1 MQDTSPQFGKRTV
14 LSRPEDFFL
23 NSLSYI
29 GVILSMGGLLLT
41 IVSYIGTRSVNTEFL
56 KYIIINFT
64 MVMYRK
70 LRLSN
75 HGQLLLNLCFAL
87 LGLYISFIFSIHS
100 SSVPALCAIVSIML
114 HYFMLVVFMV
124 MAAEAVNGYMK
135 LVVVL
140 GHDISHYVIKVIV
153 ICWGKL
159 DVFNV
164 QKPNNNFNHLQL
176 FRHLWYYFALLQI
189 QVCTFIQMCKYR
201 CMY

>member
-1 MQDTSPQFGKRTV
+1 
-14 LSRPEDFFL
+14 
-23 NSLSYI
+23 
-29 GVILSMGGLLLT
+29 
-41 IVSYIGTRSVNTEFL
+41 
-56 KYIIINFT
+56 
-64 MVMYRK
+64 MYRK

-100 SSVPALCAIVSIML
+100 SSVPPLCAIVSIML

-124 MAAEAVNGYMK
+124 MAAEAVNGHMK

-140 GHDISHYVIKVIV
+140 GHNISNYVIKVIV

-164 QKPNNNFNHLQL
+164 QKPNNNFNHSPVIPAFVVL
-176 FRHLWYYFALLQI
+176 FCFAPNPSLYI
-189 QVCTFIQMCKYR
+189 HPNV
-201 CMY
+201 